1 MNARVQIPTKP
12 VAAPARCLPSE
23 SRRSR
28 APLREAS
35 APPPS
40 SAGWGHDFSRVRVNV
55 PAEAEARLAEVGCLG
70 LLHQDAAGDTGCD
83 VSTGTPTTV
92 IHAPSLCYKACTERH
107 EAVHATDLNP
117 CCKRANKAYN
127 AAPTDGK
134 KTAVQD
140 KMNEWVL
147 KNKDYLECRGYA
159 ESVRCGEEFLAA
171 HCGAT
176 QSNAMSQSSSGGEN
190 HSETAPPKT
199 GTEATDLDRESKGAL
214 VSERLPEASLAEDK
228 PADAIDPKICCATVK
243 EYVRKHR
250 LHRDAWC
257 AAKKNLTACPF
268 PA

>member
-1 MNARVQIPTKP
+1 MRARIQIPMK
-12 VAAPARCLPSE
+12 AAAEPTRRLKHE
-23 SRRSR
+23 SRLS
-28 APLREAS
+28 AGLLQETS
-35 APPPS
+35 APPHVRV
-40 SAGWGHDFSRVRVNV
+40 GWGHDFSTVRVN
-55 PAEAEARLAEVGCLG
+55 PSADAMLRLADAGCVG
-70 LLHQDAAGDTGCD
+70 LLHQDSAGDTGCD

-127 AAPTDGK
+127 AAPTDEK

-147 KNKDYLECRGYA
+147 NNKDYLECRGYA

-176 QSNAMSQSSSGGEN
+176 QSNAMSQSSSGREN
-190 HSETAPPKT
+190 HSEIVPPKT
-199 GTEATDLDRESKGAL
+199 GTGATDLDRESKGAL
-214 VSERLPEASLAEDK
+214 VSERLPEASLTEDK
-228 PADAIDPKICCATVK
+228 PAGAIDPKICCATVK

-250 LHRDAWC
+250 VHRDAWC